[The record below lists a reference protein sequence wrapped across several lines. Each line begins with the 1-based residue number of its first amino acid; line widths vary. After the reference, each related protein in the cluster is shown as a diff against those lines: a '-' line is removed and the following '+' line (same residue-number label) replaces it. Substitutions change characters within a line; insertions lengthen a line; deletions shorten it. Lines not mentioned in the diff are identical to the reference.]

1 MIQDWKD
8 NRRISQGSQSGDLSQ
23 CSGNWPTRIL
33 ESLAESKVSESNL
46 AATSLQHPVATVQR
60 SAEAGNSFLQLHMF
74 WFMIKAFW
82 QIFILHLIFLGFC
95 LLENVARKETKR
107 QAAPYLACLKDSL
120 ESGLVP
126 TQCQIFLVTF
136 LVLVCPGVIAN
147 VAGYCSA
154 PMLAAEYGKYK
165 SCCRSRTTL

>member
-1 MIQDWKD
+1 M
-8 NRRISQGSQSGDLSQ
+8 
-23 CSGNWPTRIL
+23 
-33 ESLAESKVSESNL
+33 
-46 AATSLQHPVATVQR
+46 
-60 SAEAGNSFLQLHMF
+60 
-74 WFMIKAFW
+74 
-82 QIFILHLIFLGFC
+82 FLGFC

-107 QAAPYLACLKDSL
+107 QAAPYLAL

-147 VAGYCSA
+147 VARYCSA